1 MSPAFGSPLEPVR
14 EGGAVTYISQVDAV
28 ETSNGVSPATVR
40 VSWQIGDQNPA
51 LVEVYVKPASAG
63 PTGIGTMVGRVAVG
77 AGQPS
82 DVSIQLPAPSWYAF
96 LVAPRLLDAQGD
108 PKDQMADAAG
118 DDQYWENFVAEAD
131 LYVVGAPT
139 GKPPGGPAVPQITG
153 VTKSKGRFVVDWQ
166 IAKLPDHYNVRID
179 APGDS
184 RAQVEI
190 PGGWTSYGVDLV
202 EPARTYVFSIQ
213 ACDRSVWGN
222 STCSA
227 WVSTEIPIDAA
238 GGWETND
245 VPVDAGGHLAAATQ
259 ADRQIDLFVFDK
271 RPELFAALG
280 PTQWRGWLAL
290 SAVGAAPAGAPLAAI
305 HQPPN
310 DQLTLLYVGNGGRL
324 VVSWVAGTQ
333 PWQGAIPIGTDR
345 FAPPGAHVGV
355 AVQPPNP
362 QLTALVIGDDEA
374 VHVSWE
380 VDNGRWSVPVPISQ
394 PKTAPA
400 GAPVV
405 VVHQPPNDQLD
416 ALVVGNDGSILLLWE
431 ADNGAWQGPAPIAPP
446 GFAPSGGHLAAA
458 RQPPNDQLDVFVVG
472 NDGAVAVC
480 WEVDNGP
487 WKGPAAITPA
497 GFAPAGAPVAAIR
510 QGPQD
515 QLDVFVVGV
524 DGRLY
529 VLWEV
534 NNGPWQGPAPISDAV
549 CMPGADVAVV
559 GWPAGDLRVY
569 VPMKSGHILQALV
582 SGAGAWTSKKII

>member
-131 LYVVGAPT
+131 LYVVGAPA

-222 STCSA
+222 ATCSA

-245 VPVDAGGHLAAATQ
+245 VPVDAGGHLAGP
-259 ADRQIDLFVFDK
+259 R
-271 RPELFAALG
+271 RPIGRSISSSSINGRSSSRLWG
-280 PTQWRGWLAL
+280 
-290 SAVGAAPAGAPLAAI
+290 
-305 HQPPN
+305 PPN
-310 DQLTLLYVGNGGRL
+310 
-324 VVSWVAGTQ
+324 
-333 PWQGAIPIGTDR
+333 
-345 FAPPGAHVGV
+345 
-355 AVQPPNP
+355 
-362 QLTALVIGDDEA
+362 
-374 VHVSWE
+374 
-380 VDNGRWSVPVPISQ
+380 
-394 PKTAPA
+394 
-400 GAPVV
+400 
-405 VVHQPPNDQLD
+405 
-416 ALVVGNDGSILLLWE
+416 
-431 ADNGAWQGPAPIAPP
+431 
-446 GFAPSGGHLAAA
+446 
-458 RQPPNDQLDVFVVG
+458 
-472 NDGAVAVC
+472 
-480 WEVDNGP
+480 
-487 WKGPAAITPA
+487 
-497 GFAPAGAPVAAIR
+497 
-510 QGPQD
+510 
-515 QLDVFVVGV
+515 GV
-524 DGRLY
+524 DGWPCPQWARPLLARRWPQSTSRRTTSSPCSMSATEA
-529 VLWEV
+529 VSSCLGWR
-534 NNGPWQGPAPISDAV
+534 APNLGRERSRSA
-549 CMPGADVAVV
+549 PTGS
-559 GWPAGDLRVY
+559 PLRE
-569 VPMKSGHILQALV
+569 PTLASLSSRRIP
-582 SGAGAWTSKKII
+582 S